1 MLQQYDYFVYCF
13 TPMYLLSMLYF
24 NGILRNTVI
33 IMLIGSGDG
42 KGGGG
47 GDYTVMP
54 GPNFDQFFVAKD

>member
-42 KGGGG
+42 KEGGGG
-47 GDYTVMP
+47 TIPSCLVP
-54 GPNFDQFFVAKD
+54 ILTNSL